1 MITDKY
7 YYFPTMTKNIMF
19 VRGEKYVCTSN
30 YVGKMKKGQV
40 YILDDFINGNPL
52 ASLDFKDEFDK
63 IYKVSAFDCGSFISL
78 KKFRLNKL
86 TKLKQI

>member
-1 MITDKY
+1 MTTDKY

-40 YILDDFINGNPL
+40 HLHL
-52 ASLDFKDEFDK
+52 
-63 IYKVSAFDCGSFISL
+63 
-78 KKFRLNKL
+78 
-86 TKLKQI
+86 